1 MICRQD
7 PPHVISAD
15 SLATAASQAW
25 HQRLA
30 QLIRSAGSTGLPTL
44 LEQTLHELLDFDTIL
59 INTYK
64 GRHRPLLIHDN
75 YPPGRREQGIE
86 RYLSQA
92 YLLDPFFKAVH
103 DGLDHG
109 ACRLR
114 ELAPDRFESSDYY
127 HHYYRALGLSDE
139 IGLFA
144 RVDADVVMVVSL
156 GFRGDGPRVTRRAM
170 LALRHIAPVV
180 DALLGEYWK
189 WQGHGFQARLE
200 EREPVEAAF
209 DSFGQEALTQREREI
224 VRLLLAGHSTKS
236 AARELDISDGTVKVH
251 RKHIYQRL
259 DVSSQSQLFR
269 LFLDHVALVSRQQGG

>member
-1 MICRQD
+1 MNLTD
-7 PPHVISAD
+7 L
-15 SLATAASQAW
+15 LATADSQAW

-30 QLIRSAGSTGLPTL
+30 QLTRAAGGVGFPTL
-44 LEQTLHELLDFDTIL
+44 LEQTLHELAGFDTIL
-59 INTYK
+59 VNTYQ
-64 GRHRPLLIHDN
+64 GQHRPLLIHDN
-75 YPPGRREQGIE
+75 YPPERREQGIE

-103 DGLDHG
+103 DGLASG
-109 ACRLR
+109 VYRLR

-127 HHYYRALGLSDE
+127 HHYYRGLGLTDE
-139 IGLFA
+139 LGLFA

-156 GFRGDGPRVTRRAM
+156 GFREDAPRLTRRS
-170 LALRHIAPVV
+170 LQALRHVAPVLEV
-180 DALLGEYWK
+180 LLGEYWK
-189 WQGHGFQARLE
+189 WQGHRFQERLA

-209 DSFGQEALTQREREI
+209 DSFGQEALTAREREI

-259 DVSSQSQLFR
+259 NLSSQSQLFR